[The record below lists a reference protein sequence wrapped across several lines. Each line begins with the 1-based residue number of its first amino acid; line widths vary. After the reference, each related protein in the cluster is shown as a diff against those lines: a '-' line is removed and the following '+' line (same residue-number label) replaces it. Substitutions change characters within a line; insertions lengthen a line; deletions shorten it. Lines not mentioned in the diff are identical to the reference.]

1 MSILSRYWL
10 RLLTYIGGLLPL
22 GLLIWDYSRDQL
34 TVNPIKEIQLR
45 TGSYALVLLVLTLA
59 STPLSRLLK
68 SRPILEL
75 RRPLGLLTFLYIS
88 LHFLNFLVLDYW
100 FDFSLIRE
108 DIFEKPFALAGFAA
122 FLLLLPLAVTST
134 RGWIVRLGRNWK
146 RLHWLIFPAALLA
159 IVHFFWG
166 SKADIREALIYGAIV
181 VMLLA
186 LRLPVMRRLT
196 ARLSRQS
203 AEDTEPGF

>member
-1 MSILSRYWL
+1 MGTLSRYWL

-22 GLLIWDYSRDQL
+22 GLLIWDYSQNQL

-68 SRPILEL
+68 SRPVLEL
-75 RRPLGLLTFLYIS
+75 RRPLGLLAFLYIC

-108 DIFEKPFALAGFAA
+108 DLLEKPFALAGFSA

-134 RGWIVRLGRNWK
+134 RGWIVRLGKNWK

-166 SKADIREALIYGAIV
+166 SKADVREALIYGAIV
-181 VMLLA
+181 IGLLA
-186 LRLPVMRRLT
+186 LRLPVMRKLS
-196 ARLSRQS
+196 ARLARRP
-203 AEDTEPGF
+203 AEDSEPGF

>member
-1 MSILSRYWL
+1 MATLSRHWL

-22 GLLIWDYSRDQL
+22 GLLIWNYSQDQL
-34 TVNPIKEIQLR
+34 TLNPIKEIQLR

-68 SRPILEL
+68 SRRVLEL
-75 RRPLGLLTFLYIS
+75 RRLLGLFTFMYIS

-108 DIFEKPFALAGFAA
+108 DLFEKTFALAGFSA

-159 IVHFFWG
+159 VVHFFWG
-166 SKADIREALIYGAIV
+166 SKADVREALIYGVIV
-181 VMLLA
+181 ILLLA
-186 LRLPVMRRLT
+186 LRLPVMKRLT